1 MMKKICSRELHY
13 ETVDRM
19 FFLSPG
25 TTLADGVH
33 VIASND
39 DVDKVILDSRTM
51 NAGTVNVGMPS
62 ATENLFTPQGE
73 VDVNV
78 TAERPKRTRRN
89 RCGHCGELGHTAR
102 TCLIR
107 RGVQAAVVDPNTTRR
122 VRRRE
127 ERAVLGGV
135 GVYNNEE
142 TGNMYYRGGTSTSR
156 RHAEQEE
163 IGPSQPPPGTQPSQ

>member
-1 MMKKICSRELHY
+1 MRCRRCRQIGHNVRKCTMVAGTMY
-13 ETVDRM
+13 DGTVNV
-19 FFLSPG
+19 G
-25 TTLADGVH
+25 TVNAGTL
-33 VIASND
+33 
-39 DVDKVILDSRTM
+39 
-51 NAGTVNVGMPS
+51 NAGTVNAG
-62 ATENLFTPQGE
+62 TQGE
-73 VDVNV
+73 VDANV

-89 RCGHCGELGHTAR
+89 RCGHCAELGHTAR

-122 VRRRE
+122 VRHRE

-156 RHAEQEE
+156 RHVEQEE

>member
-1 MMKKICSRELHY
+1 MRCRRCRQIGHNVRKCTMAA
-13 ETVDRM
+13 
-19 FFLSPG
+19 G
-25 TTLADGVH
+25 
-33 VIASND
+33 
-39 DVDKVILDSRTM
+39 TM
-51 NAGTVNVGMPS
+51 NDGTNVGTVNVGMPS
-62 ATENLFTPQGE
+62 TADNLSIPQGE

-78 TAERPKRTRRN
+78 TVERPKRTRRN
-89 RCGHCGELGHTAR
+89 RCGHCAQLGHTAR

-107 RGVQAAVVDPNTTRR
+107 RGVQAAVVDPNTTHR

-142 TGNMYYRGGTSTSR
+142 TGNMYYSTSTSR

>member
-1 MMKKICSRELHY
+1 MRCRRCRQIGHNVRKCTMAAGTMY
-13 ETVDRM
+13 DETVNA
-19 FFLSPG
+19 G
-25 TTLADGVH
+25 TVNAGTLNAGTVNAGT
-33 VIASND
+33 VNA
-39 DVDKVILDSRTM
+39 RTM
-51 NAGTVNVGMPS
+51 NAGTVN
-62 ATENLFTPQGE
+62 
-73 VDVNV
+73 
-78 TAERPKRTRRN
+78 PKRTRRN

-135 GVYNNEE
+135 GVYN
-142 TGNMYYRGGTSTSR
+142 TKRRATCITGTSTSR